1 MKRNSF
7 GKLVLKGIGFI
18 VLGNVMC
25 LVMTMAIFMFGYH
38 GIVKVLAILFSVLIF
53 FSLVFTVAWKDGER
67 ERRLITLHPETGE
80 RKYRWIG
87 IGCVM
92 FAFAVAPTLFILI
105 NKLFFPEQDNL
116 IIYQFVSGSAY
127 PFVIAFTPRPES
139 LSSNVSRIETMS
151 ALLPSL
157 LIAYYALIPVA
168 TQLGFIFGY
177 KDKLNPDKVIYK

>member
-25 LVMTMAIFMFGYH
+25 LVMTMAIFMFGSH
-38 GIVKVLAILFSVLIF
+38 AITKILAILFAALIF

-67 ERRLITLHPETGE
+67 ERRLVALHPELGE
-80 RKYRWIG
+80 KKYRWIG
-87 IGCVM
+87 IGGIM
-92 FAFAVAPTLFILI
+92 FAFAVAPTIFILI
-105 NKLFFPEQDNL
+105 NKLFFPEFDNL
-116 IIYQFVSGSAY
+116 IIYQFVSGSSY

-139 LSSNVSRIETMS
+139 LSGSVSRIETMS

-157 LIAYYALIPVA
+157 LIAYYALIPAV